1 MTLDW
6 FAAFDLTTALPVAIV
21 FLAAGFC
28 KGVVGL
34 GLPIFAVS
42 LLTHILG
49 IREAIY
55 ITLIP
60 AMLTSLAQ
68 AVAGPAFKSSVKRLW
83 PILLVGGIAITIS
96 TQLGMKG
103 DKRIIAFIVGTL
115 IMIYALVSLFNFRF
129 PPPGRNEKFLSP
141 VFGALG
147 GALGG
152 MSGMYAMPVVPY
164 LQTLGLKRDELIQS
178 IAIWFVT
185 GALIMSSVVGINGA
199 YTLPLIVLTT
209 IASITSL
216 FGIWLGGMARGRM
229 SEQVFVKTFLVAFFF
244 LGAGI
249 FYRAF

>member
-1 MTLDW
+1 MMIDW
-6 FAAFDLTTALPVAIV
+6 STAFAWSTALPVAAV

-42 LLTHILG
+42 LLTHIIG

-68 AVAGPAFKSSVKRLW
+68 AVAGPAFTTSLKRLW
-83 PILLVGGIAITIS
+83 PILVVGGVAIMIS

-115 IMIYALVSLFNFRF
+115 IMIYALVSLLNVRF
-129 PPPGRNEKFLSP
+129 PPPGRNEKYLSP
-141 VFGALG
+141 LFGLLG
-147 GALGG
+147 GAVGG

-185 GALIMSSVVGINGA
+185 GAGIMVSVVGINGA
-199 YTLPLIVLTT
+199 YTQPLVVLTV
-209 IASITSL
+209 IASVTSL
-216 FGIWLGGMARGRM
+216 FGVWEGGMARGKM
-229 SEQVFVKTFLVAFFF
+229 SEKVFVKTFLIAFFI

>member
-6 FAAFDLTTALPVAIV
+6 TTALPVAVV

-28 KGVVGL
+28 KGIVGI

-42 LLTHILG
+42 LLSHILG

-68 AVAGPAFKSSVKRLW
+68 AVAGPALRTSIKRLW
-83 PILLVGGIAITIS
+83 PLLLTGAFAIMIA

-103 DKRIIAFIVGTL
+103 DKRIIAFIVGSL
-115 IMIYALVSLFNFRF
+115 VMIYSIASLAKVRF
-129 PPPGRNEKFLSP
+129 PPPGKNEKYWSP
-141 VFGALG
+141 LFGVVG
-147 GALGG
+147 GSLGG

-185 GALIMSSVVGINGA
+185 GAFIMASVVGINGA
-199 YTLPLIVLTT
+199 FTPHLVLLTVV
-209 IASITSL
+209 ASATSL
-216 FGIWLGGMARGRM
+216 FGIWLGGMARGRIP
-229 SEQVFVKTFLVAFFF
+229 EDIFVKVFLVAFLF

>member
-1 MTLDW
+1 MMIIDW
-6 FAAFDLTTALPVAIV
+6 TTALPVALV

-42 LLTHILG
+42 LLTHIIG

-68 AVAGPAFKSSVKRLW
+68 AVAGPAFKVSIKRLW
-83 PILLVGGIAITIS
+83 PLLIFGAVAITIS

-115 IMIYALVSLFNFRF
+115 IMTYSIASLLNLRF
-129 PPPGRNEKFLSP
+129 PAPGPREKYLSP
-141 VFGALG
+141 VFGVIG
-147 GALGG
+147 GAIGG

-178 IAIWFVT
+178 IAIWFVA
-185 GALIMSSVVGINGA
+185 GAFIMASVVGINGA
-199 YTLPLIVLTT
+199 FTTPLIVLTT
-209 IASITSL
+209 IATITSL
-216 FGIWLGGMARGRM
+216 FGIWLGGQARGRM
-229 SEQVFVKTFLVAFFF
+229 SERVFVKTFLVAFLF

>member
-1 MTLDW
+1 MMIDW
-6 FAAFDLTTALPVAIV
+6 STAFAWSTALPVAAV

-42 LLTHILG
+42 LLTHIIG

-68 AVAGPAFKSSVKRLW
+68 AVAGPAFVTSLKRLW
-83 PILLVGGIAITIS
+83 PILVVGGVAIMVS

-115 IMIYALVSLFNFRF
+115 IMIYALVSLLNVRF
-129 PPPGRNEKFLSP
+129 PPPGRNEKYLSP
-141 VFGALG
+141 LFGLLG
-147 GALGG
+147 GAVGG

-178 IAIWFVT
+178 IAIWFLT
-185 GALIMSSVVGINGA
+185 GAGIMVSVVGINGA
-199 YTLPLIVLTT
+199 YTRPLVVLTV
-209 IASITSL
+209 IASVTSL
-216 FGIWLGGMARGRM
+216 FGVWLGGMARGKM
-229 SEQVFVKTFLVAFFF
+229 SEKVFVKTFLVAFFI